1 MKTGRFTQSDSTGLL
16 LDTVCN
22 VFGGIILIALLV
34 ALLAQETESQLK
46 LDVNPDARME
56 LLQRRVDRIIAEN
69 TRVRAKNAEMETQ
82 LAALTDPAIGKLLDT
97 IEASKQELARI
108 RNNLV
113 AMQRKLEISNVD
125 AEDLLENLKQARAE
139 ADAELAGEELRSLR
153 LEAQLRQLK
162 QQEIDLAAQRKAAKE
177 KQTVRLRLPKE
188 RTTGKKQV
196 WVLVRY
202 GRLYPTTLR
211 RRGVPLLN
219 NISIKWT
226 EILSSQKAEPIS
238 GKGLNVI
245 ENSDGWKSYLRQ
257 LNPRSEFVAF
267 AVWPDSYKA
276 FNVAKVS
283 AVSRG
288 MSYGWDVEESG
299 EEISFVTSGLGTVPK
314 PQ

>member
-1 MKTGRFTQSDSTGLL
+1 
-16 LDTVCN
+16 
-22 VFGGIILIALLV
+22 
-34 ALLAQETESQLK
+34 
-46 LDVNPDARME
+46 ME

-69 TRVRAKNAEMETQ
+69 KRVRAKNAEMEKQ

-139 ADAELAGEELRSLR
+139 ADAELAREESRSLR
-153 LEAQLRQLK
+153 LEAQLSQLK
-162 QQEIDLAAQRKAAKE
+162 QQEQELTAQRKAAKE

-188 RTTGKKQV
+188 RITGQEQV

-202 GRLYPTTLR
+202 GRLYPRYLR
-211 RRGVPLLN
+211 QGNREIRN
-219 NISIKWT
+219 NKSIDWT
-226 EILSSQKAEPIS
+226 ETLSSLKADPIP

-245 ENSDGWKSYLRQ
+245 ENRDGWITYLRQ

>member
-69 TRVRAKNAEMETQ
+69 KRVRAKNAEMEKQ
-82 LAALTDPAIGKLLDT
+82 VAALIDPTIGKLLNT
-97 IEASKQELARI
+97 IEAAKQELAQML
-108 RNNLV
+108 NNLA
-113 AMQRKLEISNVD
+113 AMQRKLEISNLD
-125 AEDLLENLKQARAE
+125 AEDFLENLEQAKSE
-139 ADAELAGEELRSLR
+139 ADAELAREESRSLR
-153 LEAQLRQLK
+153 LEAQLSQFK
-162 QQEIDLAAQRKAAKE
+162 QQEQELTSQRKAGKE

-188 RTTGKKQV
+188 RTTGKEQV

-202 GRLYPTTLR
+202 GKLYPTYLR
-211 RRGVPLLN
+211 QGSREIRN
-219 NISIKWT
+219 NISIDWT
-226 EILSSQKAEPIS
+226 EQSGSRKAEPIADR
-238 GKGLNVI
+238 GITVL
-245 ENSDGWKSYLRQ
+245 ENSEEWQRYLRSLDAQ
-257 LNPRSEFVAF
+257 REFLAF
-267 AVWPDSYKA
+267 VVWPDSYKA

-283 AVSRG
+283 TVSRG
-288 MSYGWDVEESG
+288 LSYGW
-299 EEISFVTSGLGTVPK
+299 EIQELAEDILFTSSGTVPN

>member
-69 TRVRAKNAEMETQ
+69 KRVRAKSAEMESQ

-113 AMQRKLEISNVD
+113 AMQRKLETSNVD
-125 AEDLLENLKQARAE
+125 AEDLLENLEQAKAE
-139 ADAELAGEELRSLR
+139 VDAELAREESRSLR
-153 LEAQLRQLK
+153 LEAQLSQLK
-162 QQEIDLAAQRKAAKE
+162 QQEQELTAQRKAAKE

-188 RTTGKKQV
+188 RTTGKEQV

-202 GRLYPTTLR
+202 GKLYPTYLR
-211 RRGVPLLN
+211 QGSREIRN
-219 NISIKWT
+219 NISIDWT
-226 EILSSQKAEPIS
+226 EQLGSRKAEPIADR
-238 GKGLNVI
+238 GITVLKNG
-245 ENSDGWKSYLRQ
+245 EEWQRYLRS
-257 LNPRSEFVAF
+257 LDTRREFLAF
-267 AVWPDSYKA
+267 VVWPDSYKA

-283 AVSRG
+283 TVSRG
-288 MSYGWDVEESG
+288 LSYGWEMREFAEDIYFS
-299 EEISFVTSGLGTVPK
+299 SLGTVPK

>member
-56 LLQRRVDRIIAEN
+56 LLKRRVDRINAEN
-69 TRVRAKNAEMETQ
+69 KRVRAKNAEMEKE

-97 IEASKQELARI
+97 LEASKQELARM
-108 RNNLV
+108 RNSLV
-113 AMQRKLEISNVD
+113 TKQRELEISNLD
-125 AEDLLENLKQARAE
+125 LEDILENLEQAKAE
-139 ADAELAGEELRSLR
+139 ADAELAREESQSLR
-153 LEAQLRQLK
+153 IEAQLSQFK
-162 QQEIDLAAQRKAAKE
+162 QQEQELTAQRKAAKE

-188 RTTGKKQV
+188 RTTGKEQV
-196 WVLVRY
+196 WVLVRH
-202 GRLYPTTLR
+202 GRLYPTYLR
-211 RRGVPLLN
+211 QGSREARN
-219 NISIKWT
+219 EKSIKWT
-226 EILSSQKAEPIS
+226 DTTLSQKADPIP

-245 ENSDGWKSYLRQ
+245 ENRDGWKTYLRQ

-267 AVWPDSYKA
+267 VVWPDSYKA
-276 FNVAKVS
+276 FNVAKLSVL
-283 AVSRG
+283 SRG
-288 MSYGWDVEESG
+288 MIYGLEMRESSQD
-299 EEISFVTSGLGTVPK
+299 ISFSSEGTVPK

>member
-69 TRVRAKNAEMETQ
+69 TRVRAKNTEMEKQ
-82 LAALTDPAIGKLLDT
+82 LAALIDPAIGKLMDT

-113 AMQRKLEISNVD
+113 AMQRKLEISNLD

-139 ADAELAGEELRSLR
+139 ADAELAREESRSLR
-153 LEAQLRQLK
+153 LEAQLSQFK
-162 QQEIDLAAQRKAAKE
+162 QQEQELTAQRKAARE

-188 RTTGKKQV
+188 RTTGKEQV
-196 WVLVRY
+196 WVLVRH
-202 GRLYPTTLR
+202 GRLYPTYLR
-211 RRGVPLLN
+211 QGSREARN
-219 NISIKWT
+219 EKSIKWT
-226 EILSSQKAEPIS
+226 DTTLSQKADPIP

-245 ENSDGWKSYLRQ
+245 ENRDGWKTYLRQ

-267 AVWPDSYKA
+267 VVWPDSYKA
-276 FNVAKVS
+276 FNVAKLSVL
-283 AVSRG
+283 SRG
-288 MSYGWDVEESG
+288 MIYGLEMRESSQD
-299 EEISFVTSGLGTVPK
+299 ISFSSEGTVPK

>member
-69 TRVRAKNAEMETQ
+69 KRVRAKNAEMEKQ
-82 LAALTDPAIGKLLDT
+82 VAALIDPTIGKLLNT
-97 IEASKQELARI
+97 IEAAKQELAQML
-108 RNNLV
+108 NNLA
-113 AMQRKLEISNVD
+113 AMQRKLEISNLD
-125 AEDLLENLKQARAE
+125 AEDFLENLEQAKSE
-139 ADAELAGEELRSLR
+139 ADAELAREESRSLR
-153 LEAQLRQLK
+153 LEAQLSQFK
-162 QQEIDLAAQRKAAKE
+162 QQEQELTSQRKAGKE

-188 RTTGKKQV
+188 RTTGKEQV

-202 GRLYPTTLR
+202 GKLYPTYLR
-211 RRGVPLLN
+211 QGSKEIRN
-219 NISIKWT
+219 NISIDWT
-226 EILSSQKAEPIS
+226 EQSGSRKAEPIADR
-238 GKGLNVI
+238 GITVL
-245 ENSDGWKSYLRQ
+245 ENSEEWQRYLRSLDAQ
-257 LNPRSEFVAF
+257 REFLAF
-267 AVWPDSYKA
+267 VVWPDSYKA

-283 AVSRG
+283 TVSRG
-288 MSYGWDVEESG
+288 LSYGW
-299 EEISFVTSGLGTVPK
+299 EIQELAEDILFTSSGTVPN

>member
-69 TRVRAKNAEMETQ
+69 TRVRAKNAEMKKQ

-113 AMQRKLEISNVD
+113 AMQRKLETSNVD
-125 AEDLLENLKQARAE
+125 AEDLLENLEQAKAE
-139 ADAELAGEELRSLR
+139 VDAELAREESRSLR
-153 LEAQLRQLK
+153 LEAQLSQLK
-162 QQEIDLAAQRKAAKE
+162 QQEQELAAQRKAAKE

-188 RTTGKKQV
+188 RTTGKEQV

-202 GRLYPTTLR
+202 GKLYPTYLR
-211 RRGVPLLN
+211 QGRGEVLN
-219 NISIKWT
+219 EISIDWT
-226 EILSSQKAEPIS
+226 EQFGSRKAEPIADR
-238 GKGLNVI
+238 GIAVLRNDV
-245 ENSDGWKSYLRQ
+245 EWQRYLRS
-257 LNPRSEFVAF
+257 LDARREYIAFV
-267 AVWPDSYKA
+267 VWPDSYKA
-276 FNVAKVS
+276 FNVAKLS

-288 MSYGWDVEESG
+288 MSYGM
-299 EEISFVTSGLGTVPK
+299 EIMEFAEDIYFSSVGTVPK